1 MLIVDRVPRPK
12 LIAGGMISCVI
23 VLIVECILV
32 ARNPIG
38 PDVNKSALKAA
49 VAMIFCMFNR
59 SDTHLYRQKLIRLDS
74 VCGMLRVHE
83 QCSIQCPWR
92 DLSLPPSRKR
102 DLPWRCRDLPPEH
115 RLAPSGADG
124 A

>member
-1 MLIVDRVPRPK
+1 MPRYDAHSTIVYGPTIYAGLGYHTATQLALAASWVSTAFVASVLSMFIVDRVPRPK

-49 VAMIFCMFNR
+49 VAMIFCTLSTVRKTSR
-59 SDTHLYRQKLIRLDS
+59 ST
-74 VCGMLRVHE
+74 RVN
-83 QCSIQCPWR
+83 
-92 DLSLPPSRKR
+92 PS
-102 DLPWRCRDLPPEH
+102 
-115 RLAPSGADG
+115 S
-124 A
+124 